1 MGRLRAA
8 ICDDDP
14 SCIDALETI
23 LRQLAQEEGAA
34 IECLRFP
41 DGADLLDRYPEGLDM
56 LFLDIEMPFL
66 SGVETA
72 RQVRERDSRV
82 LIVFISNYAQ
92 YAIQGYEVGAWRY
105 LLKPL
110 SFERFARELRQP
122 FADCLRRQNDFL
134 CVKGS
139 GGGFSVP
146 CDDVLYASTN
156 RRKNVEL
163 HLPDRC
169 IECYQPLSALEA
181 HLAGR
186 PFFRCHSGFLIN
198 LAQVC
203 QIGRDFL
210 ILRDGS
216 RIPVSRHRRAALMQ
230 AFAAYAGD
238 QL

>member
-14 SCIDALETI
+14 ACIDAVEAM
-23 LRQLAQEEGAA
+23 LRQLAQEEDAS

-66 SGVETA
+66 SGVEAA
-72 RQVRERDSRV
+72 RQVRARDSRV

-110 SFERFARELRQP
+110 CFERFARELRQP
-122 FADCLRRQNDFL
+122 LADCLRRQSDFL

-139 GGGFSVP
+139 GGVFAVP
-146 CDDVLYASTN
+146 CNELLYASTN

-163 HLPDRC
+163 CLPGRC

-181 HLAGR
+181 QLAGR

-198 LAQVC
+198 LAQIR

-210 ILRDGS
+210 VLRDGS